1 MIDSEE
7 IAPMNGDEESDNEE
21 ERDYE
26 PRSAREEPMEHDGEE
41 GDFMQGILES
51 LLNRFPVLQT
61 REGRAGLVHN
71 FLRGLQLLT
80 APVPSGES
88 KSFKCK
94 SGQYLD
100 YRCESPIWKLKPI
113 DFQG

>member
-7 IAPMNGDEESDNEE
+7 ITHMNGDEESDNEE
-21 ERDYE
+21 ELDDKA
-26 PRSAREEPMEHDGEE
+26 RSAEEPMEHDGMES
-41 GDFMQGILES
+41 DFMQGILES
-51 LLNRFPVLQT
+51 LLARFPVLKT

-88 KSFKCK
+88 FACI
-94 SGQYLD
+94 
-100 YRCESPIWKLKPI
+100 RH
-113 DFQG
+113 FQM

>member
-7 IAPMNGDEESDNEE
+7 IAAMNGDEESDNEE
-21 ERDYE
+21 EHGNDA
-26 PRSAREEPMEHDGEE
+26 RSDREEPMELDGEE
-41 GDFMQGILES
+41 GGFMQGILES
-51 LLNRFPVLQT
+51 LLSRFPVLQT
-61 REGRAGLVHN
+61 RVGRAGLVHN

-100 YRCESPIWKLKPI
+100 CRCKSPMKLKPI